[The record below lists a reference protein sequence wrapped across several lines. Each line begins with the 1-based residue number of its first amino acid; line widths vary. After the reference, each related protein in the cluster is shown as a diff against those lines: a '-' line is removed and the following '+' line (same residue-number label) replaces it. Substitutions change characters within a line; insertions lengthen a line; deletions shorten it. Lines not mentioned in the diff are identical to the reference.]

1 MISANARL
9 YEYVMPFGIVC
20 SPPVYQFTNL
30 PIYSRTQVGHASTYR
45 RQHMCRHRSPG
56 TIHDDIRTNTRRAG
70 GQPPRSVGRRPPTLL
85 ATLHRLRR
93 GACCP
98 RRTPSA
104 PCLPRGRL
112 RFLLPFLL
120 PTFVD
125 VALAAALGGEPPHLT
140 LPLTLPIDLP
150 ALPPIG
156 GRW

>member
-45 RQHMCRHRSPG
+45 RQHICADTG
-56 TIHDDIRTNTRRAG
+56 HDTRRHTHEYKTRGRAATA
-70 GQPPRSVGRRPPTLL
+70 QRRPKAADSARHVASTTSRRLL
-85 ATLHRLRR
+85 PEAHAQRALPASRPATLR
-93 GACCP
+93 
-98 RRTPSA
+98 
-104 PCLPRGRL
+104 
-112 RFLLPFLL
+112 LLPFLL